1 MDELQQE
8 NNDFRFKI
16 FEEIEEEKP
25 YETEKYRD
33 YFYINHLGKTW
44 YMDVYSKKGAEE
56 IYKRGLMFRTEE
68 AAEHYDRERQLIQ
81 RMKDWAIENRE
92 SCKGWFPSRWYIQ
105 YNYQMECFEYII
117 SPFYQFSKLPCFI
130 SRDIAE
136 QFIEEFGDE
145 IKEVLC

>member
-1 MDELQQE
+1 MDELQRE
-8 NNDFRFKI
+8 NKDFRFKI
-16 FEEIEEEKP
+16 FEEIEDEKP

-81 RMKDWAIENRE
+81 RMKDWAIEHRE
-92 SCKGWFPSRWYIQ
+92 GLKGWFPSRW
-105 YNYQMECFEYII
+105 
-117 SPFYQFSKLPCFI
+117 
-130 SRDIAE
+130 
-136 QFIEEFGDE
+136 
-145 IKEVLC
+145 